1 MKRKMRS
8 ERRRIWNVL
17 VLSVLLILLAFVSVG
32 CVSGAEAPEE
42 EWNRT
47 FGGSDTDWGES
58 VQQTSGYIIAGRTES
73 FGAGDADVWL
83 LKVKGVPAELSA
95 HNLNTSENFASIQ
108 AAIDDPDTEDGHTI
122 LVDSG
127 TYEENVKVT
136 KSLTIRSTSGNPA
149 DTIVQAADPEDHVF
163 EVVADYANISG
174 FTIKN
179 PPGEGT
185 AEDIISGIYLY
196 KAEHCTISSNH
207 VTNNK
212 FGIELISSSNN
223 TLTNNTATSN
233 YYYGISLR
241 YSSNNNT
248 ITGNTASNN
257 EHGISLRSSSNNN
270 TLTGN
275 TANSN
280 SWYGISLHPS
290 STNTLI
296 GNTANSNNE
305 SGIFLYDSSTNTLTG
320 NTASDNGLGIF
331 LYDSSINT
339 LTGNTAN
346 SNSWYGI
353 YLYSS
358 STNNLTGNT
367 ANSNNESGI
376 FLYSSYTNT
385 IFNNYFNNTNNA
397 YDDGNNIWNI
407 SKTAGTNIIG
417 GPYLGGNYWNDYTGT
432 DADGDGIGDTLLP
445 YNSSGAIQ
453 NGGDWLPLVSVFD
466 TGAGTYPSIS
476 GTHNG
481 TLTPFYDLTVSKMYT
496 YPCTGT
502 GGHTEYVKIWKGTE
516 TIVEESW
523 NGYTSDWHNLSFNNS
538 FTLYAGTMYNYTIHT
553 GSYPQIIHE
562 QEFNATGGVITCTEF
577 VDVNGKRHEGWIP
590 AIRLF

>member
-1 MKRKMRS
+1 
-8 ERRRIWNVL
+8 L

-58 VQQTSGYIIAGRTES
+58 VQQTTEGGYIIAGRTES

-83 LKVKGVPAELSA
+83 LKVKGVPAELSV

-149 DTIVQAADPEDHVF
+149 DTIVRAADPEDHVF
-163 EVVADYANISG
+163 EVVADYVNISG
-174 FTIKN
+174 FTIEN
-179 PPGEGT
+179 PTGEGT

-196 KAEHCTISSNH
+196 YTEHCTISSNH

-212 FGIELISSSNN
+212 YGIELYSSSNN

-233 YYYGISLR
+233 YYY
-241 YSSNNNT
+241 
-248 ITGNTASNN
+248 
-257 EHGISLRSSSNNN
+257 GISLRSSSNNN

-290 STNTLI
+290 STNTLT

-305 SGIFLYDSSTNTLTG
+305 SGIFLYDSSINTLTG

-358 STNNLTGNT
+358 STNTLTGNT

-376 FLYSSYTNT
+376 FLYDSSTNTLTGNTASNNEHGISLYSSYTNT

-417 GPYLGGNYWNDYTGT
+417 GPYLGGNYWSDYIGSDT
-432 DADGDGIGDTLLP
+432 DSEGLGDTP
-445 YNSSGAIQ
+445 YDIP
-453 NGGDWLPLVSVFD
+453 GGTNKDYLPLVAIAAPQIFD
-466 TGAGTYPSIS
+466 TGTGDYPSIS

-481 TLTPFYDLTVSKMYT
+481 TITPFLDINVTKMYT
-496 YPCTGT
+496 YLCPGT
-502 GGHTEYVKIWKGTE
+502 GGHTEYVKIWNTTGWN
-516 TIVEESW
+516 VSAAW
-523 NGYTSDWHNLSFNNS
+523 NGYTSDWHNITFNNS
-538 FTLYAGTMYNYTIHT
+538 FTLYAGTTYNYTIRT
-553 GSYPQIIHE
+553 GSYPQIIHAE
-562 QEFNATGGVITCTEF
+562 IKDVAGGRITCEEF
-577 VDVNGKRHEGWIP
+577 VDVNGQRHEGWIP